1 MQYNIE
7 YALCNEIV
15 TNVLNWLF
23 LGICRKNGEDDVD
36 DDTDYVYTD
45 VPEKD
50 ITDNDTVGSNE
61 NDDGYDVEI
70 DDDEDDD
77 DGSDWCFY
85 WDCGCF
91 LLSPCY

>member
-1 MQYNIE
+1 MIIFWYLQRNS
-7 YALCNEIV
+7 
-15 TNVLNWLF
+15 
-23 LGICRKNGEDDVD
+23 KDDYIGD
-36 DDTDYVYTD
+36 DPDYVATD

-61 NDDGYDVEI
+61 NDDGYDVGIHDEDE

-77 DGSDWCFY
+77 DGSHWCFY